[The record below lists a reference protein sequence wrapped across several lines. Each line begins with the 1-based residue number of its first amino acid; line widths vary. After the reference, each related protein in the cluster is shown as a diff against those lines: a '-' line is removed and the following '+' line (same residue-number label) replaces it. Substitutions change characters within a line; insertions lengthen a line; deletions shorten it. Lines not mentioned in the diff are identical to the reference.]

1 MWYVP
6 YVGFVT
12 YRRATVKIR
21 LYFKILIFM
30 QMFCIIIEKMVVTAL
45 NDILGVS
52 GLTHPQT
59 PSFHI
64 GMWSCTSGDTL
75 INYLP
80 DMAQI
85 YFTVSLG
92 FDNSGISS
100 MSTIL
105 AAYVDD
111 CILMAFGL
119 LVNLYEPMSLWAYL
133 DSISLFIG
141 GSEISQHI

>member
-64 GMWSCTSGDTL
+64 GM
-75 INYLP
+75 
-80 DMAQI
+80 
-85 YFTVSLG
+85 
-92 FDNSGISS
+92 
-100 MSTIL
+100 
-105 AAYVDD
+105 
-111 CILMAFGL
+111 
-119 LVNLYEPMSLWAYL
+119 
-133 DSISLFIG
+133 
-141 GSEISQHI
+141 

>member
-1 MWYVP
+1 
-6 YVGFVT
+6 
-12 YRRATVKIR
+12 
-21 LYFKILIFM
+21 
-30 QMFCIIIEKMVVTAL
+30 
-45 NDILGVS
+45 
-52 GLTHPQT
+52 
-59 PSFHI
+59 
-64 GMWSCTSGDTL
+64 
-75 INYLP
+75 
-80 DMAQI
+80 MAQI